1 MGLMVPS
8 IVRILAAA
16 RSSLI
21 PWGWG
26 VNGAT
31 SVIGT
36 VIATVIAIYG
46 GFTAT
51 FVVGAVG
58 YLGAGALGGRIAR
71 RLVAPGSDQAVGDPA
86 DPAPVEH
93 LAAAVEPAA

>member
-1 MGLMVPS
+1 MVPS
-8 IVRILAAA
+8 FVRVL
-16 RSSLI
+16 SESGNPLV

-51 FVVGAVG
+51 LLVGAAG
-58 YLGAGALGGRIAR
+58 YLAAGLLGGQ
-71 RLVAPGSDQAVGDPA
+71 V
-86 DPAPVEH
+86 
-93 LAAAVEPAA
+93 AAAHAAAAETPSAG

>member
-1 MGLMVPS
+1 VLHALIGASLPARALITVALVAPSGVVMGVMVPS

-16 RSSLI
+16 NSPLV

-51 FVVGAVG
+51 FTVGAIAYLAAG
-58 YLGAGALGGRIAR
+58 ILGARIAR
-71 RLVAPGSDQAVGDPA
+71 Q
-86 DPAPVEH
+86 
-93 LAAAVEPAA
+93 LA

>member
-1 MGLMVPS
+1 VGL
-8 IVRILAAA
+8 
-16 RSSLI
+16 
-21 PWGWG
+21 G

-58 YLGAGALGGRIAR
+58 YLAAGVLGAAIAR
-71 RLVAPGSDQAVGDPA
+71 RL
-86 DPAPVEH
+86 
-93 LAAAVEPAA
+93 AAAGGGPA